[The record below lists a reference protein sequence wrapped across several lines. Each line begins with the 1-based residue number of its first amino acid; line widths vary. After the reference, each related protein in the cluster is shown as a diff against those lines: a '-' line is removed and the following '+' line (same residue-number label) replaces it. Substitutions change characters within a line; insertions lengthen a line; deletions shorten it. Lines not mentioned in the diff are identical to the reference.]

1 MSLYAVKLYSTFN
14 TGHWSC
20 DWSFTKMTNGNK
32 RLQNSSILQ
41 NSFFPFDE
49 VRSVTSFPSGGRDWS
64 ASLQQQRT
72 ISGFVF
78 QKASLYSGELD
89 TWEDS
94 CSGVGR
100 PYNQDVYY
108 VSNDMVNSQ
117 NNGPFTFTASG
128 AQCFGLNSGRKWI
141 GYRSRRLTAIWFSFL
156 RRII

>member
-1 MSLYAVKLYSTFN
+1 MQSNCTRHLTQAI
-14 TGHWSC
+14 GHVIDLLQKWP
-20 DWSFTKMTNGNK
+20 MEINGFK
-32 RLQNSSILQ
+32 IRLFFK

-64 ASLQQQRT
+64 ASIQQQRT

-108 VSNDMVNSQ
+108 VANDMVNSQ